1 MVRVA
6 VVVFLKEARDLL
18 RDWRTLFFLFAPPI
32 LGPLLVVGV
41 VVLISWQ
48 VVSQAPEGLAV
59 AVVGADQVPELVNH
73 LESKDML
80 RLVDPVPDDPIAAL
94 RNGELMALLT
104 IPPDSGER
112 VGAELPITLT
122 MTTSRVGWLPSLA
135 NLSVRE
141 VVTEYSRGVLAERLN
156 ERGLDSGWAQPL
168 RLVDADLPAEGVVA
182 PLAGVTSGEPMSRS
196 FNGLM
201 VPLLVATWSLG
212 GGLGLMA
219 YMTVGEKERNTMES
233 LLTTVASRVGL
244 VLGKITLSMVV
255 SLLTVALWSI
265 SGMAYLLLVNVAASL
280 GAEQAIPP
288 LAMQAQAFGM
298 AGLWLFLLMVPMM
311 TMTSSVTAAVCTF
324 ARNYREAGLF
334 TSALQ
339 LGLPALSF
347 VAAFV
352 APATPHPIIY
362 GLPFFGVLVAV
373 RDLFLSGLPPAM
385 LILTTITSSVYA
397 VLSILMAAY
406 VFSRE
411 WALMR
416 GL

>member
-1 MVRVA
+1 MVRTA

-18 RDWRTLFFLFAPPI
+18 RDRRTLFFLFAPPI
-32 LGPLLVVGV
+32 LGPLMLVGV

-48 VVSQAPEGLAV
+48 VISQAPEGLAV
-59 AVVGADQVPELVNH
+59 AVAGGDQVPELLEH
-73 LESKDML
+73 LEETAML
-80 RLVDPVPDDPIAAL
+80 RLVDPLPDDPLAAL
-94 RNGELMALLT
+94 RDGELMALLT
-104 IPPDSGER
+104 IPPDSGQR
-112 VGAELPITLT
+112 AGAELPITLT
-122 MTTSRVGWLPSLA
+122 LTTSRVGWMPSLA
-135 NLSVRE
+135 NLTVRE
-141 VVTEYSRGVLAERLN
+141 AVAGYGRGLLAERLA
-156 ERGLDSGWAQPL
+156 ERGLDSGWVQPL
-168 RLVDADLPAEGVVA
+168 RLVDADLPVEGGVA
-182 PLAGVTSGEPMSRS
+182 PLAGVTGGEPMSRS

-244 VLGKITLSMVV
+244 VVGKITLSMVV
-255 SLLTVALWSI
+255 SLLTVILWAMD
-265 SGMAYLLLVNVAASL
+265 GLGYLLLVNVAASL
-280 GAEQAIPP
+280 GAAQAIPP
-288 LAMQAQAFGM
+288 LAVQTQAYGV
-298 AGLWLFLLMVPMM
+298 AGLWLLLLMVPMM
-311 TMTSSVTAAVCTF
+311 TMTSSITAAVCTF

-334 TSALQ
+334 TSAFQ

-385 LILTTITSSVYA
+385 LVLTAVTSSIYA
-397 VLSILMAAY
+397 VLSILLAAY
-406 VFSRE
+406 VFYRE